1 MFEYYRQTNQKMM
14 HARKKQFK
22 SFEIAGEEISFQM
35 LLQLALKNITQGVK
49 M

>member
-1 MFEYYRQTNQKMM
+1 M

-22 SFEIAGEEISFQM
+22 SFEISGEEILFQM
-35 LLQLALKNITQGVK
+35 LLQLALKSITQGVK